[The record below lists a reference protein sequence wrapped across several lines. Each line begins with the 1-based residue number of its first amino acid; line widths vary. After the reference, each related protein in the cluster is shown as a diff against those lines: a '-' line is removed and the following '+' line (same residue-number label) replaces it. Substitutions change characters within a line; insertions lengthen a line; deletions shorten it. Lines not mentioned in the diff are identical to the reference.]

1 MLEFKIERQKYN
13 NFLLFLV
20 FYFILILCFAF
31 VVRDEYAFKK
41 ANLVYEIDFLKL
53 IISTALILVNTCIIT
68 FSRLKD
74 FHYSITSLILIF
86 FVYPS
91 AIIFMYVKEIDYR
104 IFLAHNLFY
113 LIVLMVGKI
122 RLKLKSQKFEIRL
135 SKRMLLLIVLIGLI
149 PFVLLF
155 LPYLNLRNLLLEDI
169 YETRALMDASIN
181 NLYTDYSYSWYNKF
195 IIPCLLVFGIYF
207 KDRFT
212 IFISSLSLIFL
223 YLCGAHKAV
232 FVGLILTFVLYKYD
246 YITKINYFLKIL
258 IVIGLFSLFV
268 ALVFNNDFFMTMSI
282 RRALLLP
289 AMIDVFYFDLF
300 DNNHL
305 LWSETFDGLL
315 RKYPYELEH
324 SYIIGDR
331 YLGDA
336 TWGANNG
343 IISDG
348 FMNAGMLGIWI
359 NITIVSFYFSILN
372 QLNISPRFF
381 GLFFLLIFLI
391 VSSSLSTVLLTHGG
405 IILLL
410 LAFFFMQNTNE
421 QMR

>member
-1 MLEFKIERQKYN
+1 MLAFRIERVKYN
-13 NFLLFLV
+13 NFLLFLF
-20 FYFILILCFAF
+20 FYFLLVICFVF
-31 VVRDEYAFKK
+31 VVKNEYAFKK
-41 ANLVYEIDFLKL
+41 ANLVYEIDFSKL
-53 IISTALILVNTCIIT
+53 IISTACILFNTCFLTT
-68 FSRLKD
+68 FKSKD
-74 FHYSITSLILIF
+74 FHYSITALILIF
-86 FVYPS
+86 FVFPS
-91 AIIFMYVKEIDYR
+91 AIIFTYVKDIDYR
-104 IFLAHNLFY
+104 IFLSHNLFF
-113 LIVLMVGKI
+113 LTVLMVGK
-122 RLKLKSQKFEIRL
+122 LKIKLRSQKIGIRQ
-135 SKRMLLLIVLIGLI
+135 SKNLLLLAVLIGI
-149 PFVLLF
+149 VPFILLF
-155 LPYLNLRNLLLEDI
+155 LPYLNFRNLLLQEI
-169 YETRALMDASIN
+169 YETRALMDATIN
-181 NLYTDYSYSWYNKF
+181 SLYTDYSYSWFNKF

-212 IFISSLSLIFL
+212 ILIGSFALIFL

-232 FVGLILTFVLYKYD
+232 FVGLILTFVLYKHNYV
-246 YITKINYFLKIL
+246 TKINYFLKIL

-268 ALVFNNDFFMTMSI
+268 ALVFNNDFFMTMSM

-289 AMIDVFYFDLF
+289 AMIDVLYFDLF

-305 LWSETFDGLL
+305 LWSETFNGLL

-324 SYIIGDR
+324 SYVIGEK

-348 FMNAGMLGIWI
+348 FMNAGMLGILI
-359 NITIVSFYFSILN
+359 NITIVAIYFSIMN

-381 GLFFLLIFLI
+381 GLFFLFVFLI
-391 VSSSLSTVLLTHGG
+391 ASGSLTTVLLTHGG

-410 LAFFFMQNTNE
+410 LALFFMQNTNE